1 MKIRKTAQ
9 SAGII
14 GNVVDN
20 LNSTSALDALSA
32 KQGNELKTMIENI
45 NIDNSGSGTSTTAII
60 EVDTLPEITEEN
72 KTQILKYQGQ
82 LYYVKPGLIWRNIQ
96 LGDNL
101 AGAKLKAEY
110 PKVGQQATDVLGY
123 YWLDNT
129 SAAQEVITYIETDG
143 LYGVNYW
150 RGGADRTY
158 EYLEIDD
165 NTVYEMDGGS
175 CITNT
180 INNGIT
186 CSTNMGTVT
195 YIQNKESK
203 LYQLLYIQVLG
214 QEWAPIGIDEI
225 AISTEEPG
233 EEKNIWID
241 PNEELQLEDVKISRD
256 IITAGM
262 TSSET
267 NQLYEALAGDKTKVI
282 LDKLVAQMGN
292 KMSLDTTTGLIDVT
306 NVNYALVSAT
316 VEVWPRSNFQDDEG
330 NAILNLMQ
338 LRISIDEQDSGES
351 AYVAIASNM
360 VTGNGGE
367 SYMYTFSISPILIN
381 LTTANNL
388 SLQIYTGQD
397 CNYRVKNNRTFLTVE
412 AIN

>member
-32 KQGNELKTMIENI
+32 KQGKELKAMIENI
-45 NIDNSGSGTSTTAII
+45 NINNGGSGTSTTAII

-110 PKVGQQATDVLGY
+110 PKVDEQATDILGY

-150 RGGADRTY
+150 RGGANRTY

-180 INNGIT
+180 INDGIT
-186 CSTNMGTVT
+186 CSTSMGTVT
-195 YIQNKESK
+195 YIHNTESK
-203 LYQLLYIQVLG
+203 LYQLLYIQVLE
-214 QEWAPIGIDEI
+214 QEWTPIGVDEI

-256 IITAGM
+256 IITVGISTSEDNYNVVAG
-262 TSSET
+262 
-267 NQLYEALAGDKTKVI
+267 AKTKVN
-282 LDKLVAQMGN
+282 LDKIVSQVGNRLSFNSSTHLV
-292 KMSLDTTTGLIDVT
+292 DVT
-306 NVNYALVSAT
+306 NIKHALVSASL
-316 VEVWPRSNFQDDEG
+316 EVWPLSTFMENDEYVK
-330 NAILNLMQ
+330 NLMQ
-338 LRISIDEQDSGES
+338 LRISINEGDSGEG

-360 VTGNGGE
+360 VEGNSGG
-367 SYMYTFSISPILIN
+367 SYMYTLTINPILID
-381 LTTANNL
+381 LTSANNL
-388 SLQIYTGQD
+388 SLQVYTGRE
-397 CNYRVKNNRTFLTVE
+397 CIYKVKNNRTFLTVE
-412 AIN
+412 AID

>member
-150 RGGADRTY
+150 RGGANRTY

-165 NTVYEMDGGS
+165 KTVYEMDGGS

-214 QEWAPIGIDEI
+214 QEWAPIGVDEI

-256 IITAGM
+256 IITVGL
-262 TSSET
+262 TQGYDYTIE
-267 NQLYEALAGDKTKVI
+267 EGGVKTKVD
-282 LDKLVAQMGN
+282 LDKLCCQLGN
-292 KMSLDTTTGLIDVT
+292 RMSFNATTGLIDVT
-306 NVNYALVSAT
+306 NVKHALVNAV
-316 VEVWPRSNFQDDEG
+316 VELWPISELIDEDTG
-330 NAILNLMQ
+330 EQIQMLTQ
-338 LRISIDEQDSGES
+338 LRISKNEQMSGEDS
-351 AYVAIASNM
+351 YVTIASQM
-360 VTGNGGE
+360 VSGSSE
-367 SYMYTFSISPILIN
+367 ASKMYTLSTGTVLVD
-381 LTTANNL
+381 LTNVNNL
-388 SLQIYTGQD
+388 SLQIYNGKPCT
-397 CNYRVKNNRTFLTVE
+397 YRVKSNRSFFTVE
-412 AIN
+412 AID